1 MSKKQN
7 TREKLLDI
15 TFEEVYIHGYT
26 ATSVDTILKTAV
38 IPKGSM
44 YHHFK
49 GKKELVLA
57 MVQERLFPKMELFF
71 NFERKEGGT
80 VTDALRGTFA
90 GMAKNKP
97 LITYG
102 CPLYRLMVELSPV
115 DETFD
120 SLLTTRVVQMQENL
134 ALLLQ
139 QGIESGEFKETLP
152 TKDIANYILES
163 TWGVLSI
170 SPSLSSSK
178 HFIRHSK
185 FILDTLANYTN

>member
-1 MSKKQN
+1 MMKKQP

-26 ATSVDTILKTAV
+26 ATSVDTILKKAG

-71 NFERKEGGT
+71 DFKRKEGAN

-90 GMAKNKP
+90 GMSKNKP

-120 SLLTTRVVQMQENL
+120 KLLSARVVQMQENL

-139 QGIESGEFKETLP
+139 KGVDSGEFKETLP
-152 TKDIANYILES
+152 TKDFATYILES
-163 TWGVLSI
+163 TWGVLSL

-185 FILDTLANYTN
+185 FILDTLATYSN

>member
-1 MSKKQN
+1 MCKKQTN
-7 TREKLLDI
+7 REKLLDI
-15 TFEEVYIHGYT
+15 TFEEVYIYGYT
-26 ATSVDTILKTAV
+26 ATSVDTILKKAG

-57 MVQERLFPKMELFF
+57 MVEERLFPKMELFF
-71 NFERKEGGT
+71 DFKRKEGGS

-90 GMAKNKP
+90 SISKNKP

-120 SLLTTRVVQMQENL
+120 TLLSTRVVQMQENL
-134 ALLLQ
+134 AQLLQ
-139 QGIESGEFKETLP
+139 KGIESREFKKELP
-152 TKDIANYILES
+152 VKDLAAYILES
-163 TWGVLSI
+163 TWGVLSL
-170 SPSLSSSK
+170 SPTLSSSK
-178 HFIRHSK
+178 HFVRHSK
-185 FILDTLANYTN
+185 FILDILANYNN

>member
-1 MSKKQN
+1 MKKQP

-15 TFEEVYIHGYT
+15 TFDEVYIDGYT
-26 ATSVDTILKTAV
+26 ATSVDTILKKAG

-71 NFERKEGGT
+71 DFERKEGAT

-90 GMAKNKP
+90 GMSRNKP

-120 SLLTTRVVQMQENL
+120 TVLSTKAVQIQDNL

-139 QGIESGEFKETLP
+139 KGIEDGEFKETLP
-152 TKDIANYILES
+152 PKDFAAYILES
-163 TWGVLSI
+163 TWGVLSL
-170 SPSLSSSK
+170 SPSLSSSQ
-178 HFIRHSK
+178 HFIKHSK
-185 FILDTLANYTN
+185 YILETLEHYTN

>member
-1 MSKKQN
+1 MKKQP

-15 TFEEVYIHGYT
+15 TFDEVYIHGYT
-26 ATSVDTILKTAV
+26 ATSVDTILKKAG

-71 NFERKEGGT
+71 DFKRKEGGS

-120 SLLTTRVVQMQENL
+120 TLLSTRVVQMQENL

-139 QGIESGEFKETLP
+139 KGVESGEFKETLP
-152 TKDIANYILES
+152 TKDFANYILES
-163 TWGVLSI
+163 TWGVLSL

-185 FILDTLANYTN
+185 FILDTLANYHN

>member
-1 MSKKQN
+1 MQKKQP

-15 TFEEVYIHGYT
+15 TFDEVYIHGYT
-26 ATSVDTILKTAV
+26 ATSVDTILKKAG

-71 NFERKEGGT
+71 DFDRKEGAT

-90 GMAKNKP
+90 GMSRNKP

-115 DETFD
+115 DKTFD
-120 SLLTTRVVQMQENL
+120 TLLSTRVVQMQDNL

-139 QGIESGEFKETLP
+139 KGIKDGEFKETLP
-152 TKDIANYILES
+152 TKDFSAYILES
-163 TWGVLSI
+163 TWGVLSL

-178 HFIRHSK
+178 HFIKHTK
-185 FILDTLANYTN
+185 FILETLALYNK

>member
-1 MSKKQN
+1 
-7 TREKLLDI
+7 
-15 TFEEVYIHGYT
+15 
-26 ATSVDTILKTAV
+26 
-38 IPKGSM
+38 M

-71 NFERKEGGT
+71 DFKRKEGSS

-90 GMAKNKP
+90 GMSKNKP
-97 LITYG
+97 LIMYG

-120 SLLTTRVVQMQENL
+120 TLLSNRVVQMQENL
-134 ALLLQ
+134 ALLLEK
-139 QGIESGEFKETLP
+139 GIESGEFKDTLP
-152 TKDIANYILES
+152 TQDFSAYILES
-163 TWGVLSI
+163 TWGVLSL

-185 FILDTLANYTN
+185 FILDTLATYSN

>member
-1 MSKKQN
+1 
-7 TREKLLDI
+7 
-15 TFEEVYIHGYT
+15 
-26 ATSVDTILKTAV
+26 
-38 IPKGSM
+38 M

-71 NFERKEGGT
+71 DFERKEGAT
-80 VTDALRGTFA
+80 VMDALRGTFA
-90 GMAKNKP
+90 GMSRNKP

-120 SLLTTRVVQMQENL
+120 TVLSTKAVQIQDNL
-134 ALLLQ
+134 ALLLKK
-139 QGIESGEFKETLP
+139 GIEDGEFNETLAA
-152 TKDIANYILES
+152 KDFAAYIQES
-163 TWGVLSI
+163 TWGVLSL

-178 HFIRHSK
+178 HFIKHSK
-185 FILDTLANYTN
+185 YILETLEQYTN